1 MLPARC
7 FMEWGARAEE
17 AGWSTGSMAFKEL
30 GAMGRGKR
38 SLLLAPMGGGV
49 VHPWRSSTKEG
60 GARCAN
66 EDL

>member
-1 MLPARC
+1 VEEVA
-7 FMEWGARAEE
+7 GAGRR
-17 AGWSTGSMAFKEL
+17 MAFKEL

-60 GARCAN
+60 GARCAG
-66 EDL
+66 EDLQGLACRHATWRR